1 MLQVVDDE
9 VVSAFDNNL
18 YRRVIIKKIMQ
29 YFMAL
34 KIGEKRVK
42 SSQELLSRYTGHAMP
57 ALALKDNK
65 SNKWEPVG
73 EENLLAIVNESNGFM
88 IALCD
93 ENGIAKSIA
102 QWFTEDVK
110 NNIVERIIR
119 EHGLEEYS
127 GKLSLPV

>member
-119 EHGLEEYS
+119 EHGLDEYS